1 MKINGRPYKQNTQR
15 DFLNFIKRFYVW
27 LIDHQYSSIPKET
40 VLQIKVPRTDAMT
53 KTAEMMLSED
63 EVRAMINACMNSRDR
78 ALIATLYEG
87 GFRIEEIGLL
97 TWSQIKVDDYG
108 MIINTNKKTEKPRY
122 IRLVSATP
130 YLAQWRNDYPY
141 AIAADGLVFTSRKN
155 LPLRY
160 EGIALQLKK
169 IAARAGLKKRITPH
183 LFRHSRITT
192 MVQQGYNETI
202 IKKMMWGNIRTVMFE
217 TYCHLTDT
225 DVDNEILAKQGIK
238 RKEGKKQRAM
248 EPRQC
253 PYCSSINAPTDQ
265 FCSVCFKPL
274 TEEMEQSMEQI
285 MRKIEKT
292 PEFVKVMEMVRRNVS
307 VPG

>member
-1 MKINGRPYKQNTQR
+1 
-15 DFLNFIKRFYVW
+15 
-27 LIDHQYSSIPKET
+27 
-40 VLQIKVPRTDAMT
+40 MT
-53 KTAEMMLSED
+53 KTAEMMLDED
-63 EVRAMINACMNSRDR
+63 EVRAMINACMSSRDR

-87 GFRIEEIGLL
+87 GFRIEEIGTL
-97 TWSQIKVDDYG
+97 TWSQVKIDDYG
-108 MIINTNKKTEKPRY
+108 IIINVDKKTERPRY
-122 IRLVSATP
+122 VRLVAATP
-130 YLAQWRNDYPY
+130 YFIQWRNDYPY
-141 AIAADGLVFTSRKN
+141 AIASDGLVFTSRKN

-202 IKKMMWGNIRTVMFE
+202 IKKVMWGNLHTGMFE
-217 TYCHLTDT
+217 TYCHLSDT

-238 RKEGKKQRAM
+238 RKDEKKQRAM

-253 PYCSSINAPTDQ
+253 PYCSSVNAPTDQ

-274 TEEMEQSMEQI
+274 TEEMDLSLEQI
-285 MRKIEKT
+285 MLKIEKT
-292 PEFVKVMEMVRRNVS
+292 PEFAKIIEMVRRTTS
-307 VPG
+307 IPG